1 MIVRF
6 YRRPKKQSPIL
17 ELVTCEG
24 CVTPKLCKR
33 SGKCDV
39 DDEVQKKRTDMEKEK
54 TEVIEKIHPPIKKPN
69 RLSQTKSQKSGK
81 KVS

>member
-1 MIVRF
+1 MIIRL
-6 YRRPKKQSPIL
+6 YRRPKKESPIL
-17 ELVTCEG
+17 ELATCNG

-39 DDEVQKKRTDMEKEK
+39 HDEIQKERTNLEKEK
-54 TEVIEKIHPPIKKPN
+54 TEVIEKIHPPIQKPN
-69 RLSQTKSQKSGK
+69 RLSQTKSQKSRK